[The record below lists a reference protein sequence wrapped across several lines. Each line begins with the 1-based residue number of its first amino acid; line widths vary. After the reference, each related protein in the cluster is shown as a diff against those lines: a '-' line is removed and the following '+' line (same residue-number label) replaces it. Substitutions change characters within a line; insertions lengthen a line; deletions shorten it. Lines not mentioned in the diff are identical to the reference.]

1 MNIMM
6 KKNSMRMVNE
16 LDSTT
21 LMNFMDHCTGVN
33 DALNKP
39 DIKNDP
45 YNDRNLKSS
54 QKSEKQDHQHVK
66 KVLLVG
72 YNGANNTGSEAR
84 LISIIKDLRSV
95 LGPEVYITIPTLN
108 EKNLRR
114 YIREDSNLKIVP
126 IPSIFF
132 FALEKLVKEHELVLL
147 VEGSCYMDTWTSAL
161 LWTFLWAT
169 RCASSFKIPCIAY
182 SVDTG
187 DLSALNRF
195 LVKREASKT
204 DIIITRTKTAADKL
218 RKIGVTAPI
227 KHTADSAFNFQKDE
241 KDETILKDIWT
252 RKALPKPGAGFVG
265 FAAVDFYRWP
275 VVIRPWGRSEDL
287 YRWPYYFSRSKSRK
301 QKSDDLAAN
310 WAGLADRM
318 ITEHDKNVALI
329 CMEELDEPLAMNI
342 LNKMQHSK
350 NAHIFSSS
358 DLNTSKMTG
367 ILHGLELLVTS
378 RYHAA
383 VLSLESA
390 VPQIAVAHDPRL
402 KGLYKELEMDKKYFY
417 DYRTEKSS
425 QIWNKIS
432 ENTDYLIENPEKVSS
447 RLKYGYKQHLRGAN
461 ENKQLLKEF
470 LIEKGWKVKQ

>member
-1 MNIMM
+1 
-6 KKNSMRMVNE
+6 MRMVNE
-16 LDSTT
+16 LDLTT
-21 LMNFMDHCTGVN
+21 LMNFMDHGTGVN

-39 DIKNDP
+39 DIENDP
-45 YNDRNLKSS
+45 NSDRNLKSS
-54 QKSEKQDHQHVK
+54 QKSEKQDHQRIK

-84 LISIIKDLRSV
+84 LISIIRDVRSV
-95 LGPEVYITIPTLN
+95 LGSEVYITIPTLN
-108 EKNLRR
+108 EKNLHR
-114 YIREDSNLKIVP
+114 YIREDSNLKIAP

-132 FALEKLVKEHELVLL
+132 FAVKKLVKEHDLVLL

-161 LWTFLWAT
+161 LWAFLWTT

-227 KHTADSAFNFQKDE
+227 KHTADSAFNFQRDE
-241 KDETILKDIWT
+241 KDETILKNIRT
-252 RKALPKPGAGFVG
+252 RKSLLKPGAGFVG
-265 FAAVDFYRWP
+265 FAAVDFYLWP
-275 VVIRPWGRSEDL
+275 VVIRLWGRSEDL

-301 QKSDDLAAN
+301 QRSDDLAAK

-318 ITEHDKNVALI
+318 IKKHDKNVALI

-342 LNKMQHSK
+342 LSKMQHSE

-367 ILHGLELLVTS
+367 ILQGLELLVTS

-383 VLSLESA
+383 VLSLKSA

-402 KGLYKELEMDKKYFY
+402 KGLYNELEMDKKYLY

-425 QIWNKIS
+425 QIWNKIN
-432 ENTDYLIENPEKVSS
+432 ENADYLLENPEKVSS
-447 RLKYGYKQHLRGAN
+447 RLKYGYKQHLMGAN
-461 ENKQLLKEF
+461 ENRQLLKEF